1 MNGSR
6 DRTSRRAFFL
16 QGGAVV
22 GAGVV
27 SAGTALAGTEPVG
40 GSVEPDLHA
49 ADREAIRQVQAAFAA
64 SIEAREW
71 ANAIALFAPG
81 AHLQLGSGEAKGVP
95 AIRQLFM
102 EKYAGQRADTLHDAY
117 RPNALQLQD
126 SISVAAGGHAR
137 AIWHVDVRVVRPLQG
152 DCTIA
157 QMARLQGQLGDL
169 RWESGL
175 LEVRYV
181 LQEGRWLIEAL
192 DYRTG

>member
-1 MNGSR
+1 MDGSR

-22 GAGVV
+22 GAGVA
-27 SAGTALAGTEPVG
+27 SAGTALAGTTLAG
-40 GSVEPDLHA
+40 ASVEPDDHA
-49 ADREAIRQVQAAFAA
+49 ADREAIRRVQAAFAA

-71 ANAIALFAPG
+71 ANAVALFAPG
-81 AHLQLGSGEAKGVP
+81 ARLQLGSDEAKGVP
-95 AIRQLFM
+95 AIRQLFTEM
-102 EKYAGQRADTLHDAY
+102 YAGQRADSLHDAY

-137 AIWHVDVRVVRPLQG
+137 AIWHVDVRMVRPLQG

-157 QMARLQGQLGDL
+157 QMARLQGQLGDM

-181 LQEGRWLIEAL
+181 LQEGRWLIDAL